1 MVDSIFDL
9 RNVSYTYLRRFEA
22 LKDVNLTIS
31 AGEQVA
37 ILGANGSGKSTLLAI
52 LNALNYPTSGE
63 FYAFGNPVKEELFDT
78 LEDNEFNRFFRKKV
92 GFLFQNPDV
101 QLFSSTVYDEIAFGP
116 LQLDLPP
123 EDVKKRT
130 EDIISMLGIE
140 NLADRAPHMLS
151 GGEKKKVCIASILS
165 TNPDVLLLDE
175 PTGGLDPRSQIWLIE
190 LIQDLAKSGKTI
202 ITATHDLDIVQQIS
216 NRAIVVGE
224 DHTIKADTASA
235 SVMNDLDLL
244 MSTNL
249 IHRHMHRHGKLLHE
263 HLHAH
268 SKEHDHMHDAAG
280 GVQSVE

>member
-22 LKDVNLTIS
+22 LKEVNLTIN

-235 SVMNDLDLL
+235 AVMNDLDLL